1 MKKKEKKKNRLKP
14 TELIKK
20 AAQNMN
26 ETISTKYQLA
36 PETIEKKSLNPND
49 GKYFQEIYD
58 FMRIKKIE
66 NNQMRKAKYD
76 QKIDRR
82 KKTLRSPLNLD
93 EKVLVLAERLKK
105 KDAPGNLYKASTD
118 NIPFFNRNR
127 IFTIFKRAKL
137 NNDTYLYW
145 VEEDGKKIGGR
156 LLRQELFALNNQFLR
171 WDLF

>member
-127 IFTIFKRAKL
+127 IFTIFKRAKV
-137 NNDTYLYW
+137 NNGTYLYW
-145 VEEDGKKIGGR
+145 VEEEGKKINGR
-156 LLRQELFALNNQFLR
+156 FLRQELFALNNQFLR
-171 WDLF
+171 